1 MKSKLQS
8 ERKQVFDQK
17 GIEAFALQ
25 LKKVRIREGY
35 TQSQLAFESGLSLSQ
50 IARIE
55 TARINPTL
63 STVFTLART
72 LDVSLIELFDFMLP
86 LSTPD
91 KENNDP
97 GAKSTTGMV
106 FDL

>member
-1 MKSKLQS
+1 MCYNYFCFSLKLSAMKTQQENDRKLI
-8 ERKQVFDQK
+8 FDNE
-17 GIEAFALQ
+17 GIKAFAIQ
-25 LKKVRIREGY
+25 LKKIREREGF

-72 LDVSLIELFDFMLP
+72 LNVTLPDLFNFELP
-86 LSTPD
+86 P
-91 KENNDP
+91 K
-97 GAKSTTGMV
+97 V
-106 FDL
+106 